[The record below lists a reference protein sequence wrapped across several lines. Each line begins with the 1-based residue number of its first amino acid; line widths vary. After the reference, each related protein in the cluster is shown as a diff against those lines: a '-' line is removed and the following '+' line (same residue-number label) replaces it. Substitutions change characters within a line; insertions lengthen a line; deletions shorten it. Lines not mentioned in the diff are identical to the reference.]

1 MPSDLMTLSLT
12 GRTTTPASIDAVEL
26 RCIQTSDRDALATA
40 YLAAYP
46 PGVAATSLSEAQQE
60 MDDTFADEFGVLRHD
75 LTRVATIEDRP
86 VGAILVVD
94 KSIWDPQLEGPSSST
109 FSSIPTREAWAS
121 PERCSIQRCT
131 PARGPGMTHSRCA
144 SARALPQR
152 LSRSTPEQGSSNT
165 DSAVRWVLHPVGH
178 LDCALR
184 RGLGAGLPASG
195 GGIRSCR

>member
-40 YLAAYP
+40 YLAAY
-46 PGVAATSLSEAQQE
+46 AATSLSEAQQE

-94 KSIWDPQLEGPSSST
+94 KSIWDPQLEGHFIIDLFVHPD
-109 FSSIPTREAWAS
+109 
-121 PERCSIQRCT
+121 
-131 PARGPGMTHSRCA
+131 ARGLGV
-144 SARALPQR
+144 ARALLDTAVHACAR
-152 LSRSTPEQGSSNT
+152 AGDDTLSLR
-165 DSAVRWVLHPVGH
+165 VGEGTSPA
-178 LDCALR
+178 ALALYTR
-184 RGLGAGLPASG
+184 AGFQQH
-195 GGIRSCR
+195 